1 MLRAARPPG
10 GAGIKVVVLM
20 RLQALLLTPDEKIER
35 VLRRVLGDLEIAVEY
50 CQDADCALAKLTR
63 DRFEA
68 VIVDCDEDE
77 AAARVLKS
85 VRSAARNKRAVAVA
99 IIDSQKRVRG
109 AFELGAHFVL
119 YKPISA
125 ERAKTSFRAARA
137 LMKRERRRNTR
148 IPIEIPVQLTFASG
162 AGAVNAKTSD
172 LGEGGL
178 AIQAAQRLEN
188 GAALAIRF
196 TLPDSDFLI
205 EAKGEIAWLN
215 AGRSAGLRFTEI
227 APQAQERVK
236 QWLDSQAP
244 DLDGDDPPAA
254 CRLTDLSLGGCYL
267 ELAAPFPLRT
277 KVTLSMGSAA
287 PDVKVTGTVLVAHPE
302 VGMGIEFGR
311 KTAQQQ
317 KQVEGFIQ
325 ALVSGGSVP
334 DLFVQP
340 EGLEGSE
347 ESSGSDP
354 SSDDPLPPDPLV
366 QLFRTKSD
374 LALDEFQRELQK
386 QRNAPASAEGAHA

>member
-1 MLRAARPPG
+1 VLKAARPPG
-10 GAGIKVVVLM
+10 GAGIKAVVLM

-35 VLRRVLGDLEIAVEY
+35 VLRRVLGDLEISVEY
-50 CQDADCALAKLTR
+50 CVDTESALYKLTR

-68 VIVDCDEDE
+68 VIVDCDDGET
-77 AAARVLKS
+77 ASRVLKS

-99 IIDSQKRVRG
+99 LIDSQKRVRG

-148 IPIEIPVQLTFASG
+148 IPIEIPVQLSFAGG
-162 AGAVNAKTSD
+162 AGDVKAKTSD
-172 LGEGGL
+172 LGEGGI
-178 AIQAAQRLEN
+178 AVQVSQRLEN
-188 GAALAIRF
+188 GAVMNVHFI
-196 TLPDSDFLI
+196 LPDSEYRI
-205 EAKGEIAWLN
+205 EARAEIAWLN

-227 APQAQERVK
+227 GPQARDKIK

-244 DLDGDDPPAA
+244 DLDSDDPPAA

-267 ELAAPFPLRT
+267 ELGAPFPLRT
-277 KVTLSMGSAA
+277 KVTLSLGAA
-287 PDVKVTGTVLVAHPE
+287 TPDLKVEGTVLVAHPE
-302 VGMGIEFGR
+302 VGMGVEFTR
-311 KTAQQQ
+311 KTPQHQ
-317 KQVEGFIQ
+317 KQVEAFIQ

-340 EGLEGSE
+340 EGLDGGADSVAPD
-347 ESSGSDP
+347 SS
-354 SSDDPLPPDPLV
+354 LAPDPLV
-366 QLFRTKSD
+366 QLFRDKAD
-374 LALDEFQRELQK
+374 LPLEEFQRELQK
-386 QRNAPASAEGAHA
+386 QRSAPVPAEGAHA